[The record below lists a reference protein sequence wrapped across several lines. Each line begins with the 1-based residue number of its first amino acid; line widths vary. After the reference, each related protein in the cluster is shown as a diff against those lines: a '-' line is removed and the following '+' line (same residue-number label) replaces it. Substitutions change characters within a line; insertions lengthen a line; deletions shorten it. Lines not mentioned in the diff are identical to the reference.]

1 VLQLDRRRIVAF
13 DDFEQAALAPDI
25 VAFAFQV
32 LALGPISDP
41 AELSIVWR
49 AALGVLVACT
59 SMRPFISLSRSRK
72 HDRLKGGAAVPCL
85 VPSAVMR

>member
-13 DDFEQAALAPDI
+13 DDFEQVALAPNI

-41 AELSIVWR
+41 AALSIVCR
-49 AALGVLVACT
+49 PALGVLVACT
-59 SMRPFISLSRSRK
+59 SMRPFIARS
-72 HDRLKGGAAVPCL
+72 AAREDVRQNG
-85 VPSAVMR
+85 SNGRET